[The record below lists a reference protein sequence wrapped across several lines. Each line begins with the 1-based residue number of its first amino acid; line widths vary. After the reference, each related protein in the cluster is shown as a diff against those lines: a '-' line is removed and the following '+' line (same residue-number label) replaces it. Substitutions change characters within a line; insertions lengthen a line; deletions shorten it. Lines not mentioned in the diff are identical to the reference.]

1 MLGKWL
7 FALGLL
13 GASGQASAHAL
24 GTDPTLIERLEAGA
38 TLPTE
43 LATMWSVWLIFAL
56 LASQNLP
63 RVGFLFSGLA
73 MGALLGAL
81 TWGIATLA
89 PVFLLII
96 LLCMALWMA
105 VGRDTPGLLGMM
117 LIAVATLSA
126 LNILLHVHADLAD
139 DALIRFMAALF
150 TVVGA
155 SFCAGLLKQVVS
167 WLPKQA
173 PIGLRILSSWM
184 VALLAIQLAAG
195 TLV

>member
-1 MLGKWL
+1 MLAKSL
-7 FALGLL
+7 LALGVL
-13 GASGQASAHAL
+13 GASSQASAHAL

-43 LATMWSVWLIFAL
+43 LASTWSVWLIFAL

-63 RVGFLFSGLA
+63 RVVFLFLGLA
-73 MGALLGAL
+73 LGAL
-81 TWGIATLA
+81 FGAVTWGIATFA
-89 PVFLLII
+89 PSFLFVT
-96 LLCMALWMA
+96 LLCMALWMTA
-105 VGRDTPGLLGMM
+105 GRDTPGLFALI

-126 LNILLHVHADLAD
+126 VNILLQAHSDLAD

-155 SFCAGLLKQVVS
+155 SFCGGVLKQVVS

-195 TLV
+195 SLA

>member
-1 MLGKWL
+1 LLGNSL
-7 FALGLL
+7 LALGLL

-43 LATMWSVWLIFAL
+43 LASTWSVWLIFAL

-63 RVGFLFSGLA
+63 RVGFLFAGLA
-73 MGALLGAL
+73 VGALFGAL
-81 TWGIATLA
+81 TWGLPTLA
-89 PVFLLII
+89 PALLLVM
-96 LLCMALWMA
+96 LLGMALWMT
-105 VGRDTPGLLGMM
+105 VGRDTPGLLGLI

-126 LNILLHVHADLAD
+126 INILLHVHADLAD

-150 TVVGA
+150 TLVGA
-155 SFCAGLLKQVVS
+155 SFCGGVLKQVVS

-195 TLV
+195 SLT